1 MPSRRIDANA
11 TFDLR
16 GIPSL
21 SAAEPGDGPISHI
34 LKEAAFTPLAVR
46 MTAYFQR
53 QLVHYA
59 DGHGDPVNGVMHVI
73 GNPIIFIGVVLPLCL
88 VPVTLLGVHISLAPI
103 LVIPA
108 LLLWMSWDFGL
119 GLGIAIA
126 AVLLLWLATTIAN
139 NVSVVSMWII
149 AVTLFVLGWVLQIVG
164 HQVFEG
170 KRPTAINNPV
180 QSLIAPMYMMAK
192 LYVALGLRRD
202 LAAILQR
209 SSGSAALQ
217 PSPDAPLYPID
228 GGADRSRSQ

>member
-1 MPSRRIDANA
+1 
-11 TFDLR
+11 
-16 GIPSL
+16 
-21 SAAEPGDGPISHI
+21 
-34 LKEAAFTPLAVR
+34 

-53 QLVHYA
+53 QLVHYT
-59 DGHGDPVNGVMHVI
+59 DGHGDRVNGVMHAI

-88 VPVTLLGVHISLAPI
+88 VPITPWGVHISLAAI

-119 GLGIAIA
+119 GLGIAVA
-126 AVLLLWLATTIAN
+126 AVPLLWLATTIAN

-180 QSLIAPMYMMAK
+180 QSLIAPMYMVAK
-192 LYVALGLRRD
+192 LYVALGFRPD
-202 LAAILQR
+202 LAAILRQ
-209 SSGSAALQ
+209 SSGSATSQ
-217 PSPDAPLYPID
+217 PSPAAPLYPIE
-228 GGADRSRSQ
+228 GRADRSRLQ

>member
-1 MPSRRIDANA
+1 
-11 TFDLR
+11 
-16 GIPSL
+16 
-21 SAAEPGDGPISHI
+21 
-34 LKEAAFTPLAVR
+34 
-46 MTAYFQR
+46 MTGYFQR
-53 QLVHYA
+53 QLVDYTQ
-59 DGHGDPVNGVMHVI
+59 GHGDRVNGVMHVI

-88 VPVTLLGVHISLAPI
+88 VPVTLLGVDISVAPI

-119 GLGIAIA
+119 GLGIAVA

-139 NVSVVSMWII
+139 NVTVVSMWII
-149 AVTLFVLGWVLQIVG
+149 AVTLFVLGWVLQIIG

-192 LYVALGLRRD
+192 LYVALGFRPD

-217 PSPDAPLYPID
+217 TSPDAPLYPIE
-228 GGADRSRSQ
+228 GGADTSRSQ